1 MLFAAA
7 AQGADACSKCP
18 PHAIAALA
26 GALVVGCVIGFVV
39 GRRSGGGHACKCG
52 KKPQQSQPP
61 RKRERAEPR
70 PPAEPRAPIPAGSV
84 EIYVGNLSYDMTE
97 DQLRKEFEAF
107 GTVDTARVVT
117 NKYNDKSKGFGFVV
131 MPNRPEAEAAIA
143 AMSEKEVMGRKMRV
157 NEARNT
163 VKEEA

>member
-1 MLFAAA
+1 MMNLMML
-7 AQGADACSKCP
+7 ADAASGCSKCP
-18 PHAIAALA
+18 AHAIAALA
-26 GALVVGCVIGFVV
+26 GALVVGCVIGFFM
-39 GRRSGGGHACKCG
+39 GRRCGRGAAKKCG
-52 KKPQQSQPP
+52 GQPQQQ
-61 RKRERAEPR
+61 KRREAR
-70 PPAEPRAPIPAGSV
+70 PAERPAESRAPIPAGYV
-84 EIYVGNLSYDMTE
+84 EIYVGNLSYDLTE
-97 DQLRKEFEAF
+97 EQLRKEFEAF
-107 GTVDTARVVT
+107 GKVETARVVT